1 MRRHAVLVLAVGL
14 AGGALVGCGGMRG
27 AETPETV
34 VGTPDRSGFGLDR
47 GRVVRVAGGMAVP
60 WGSLPTTDEPVDVDA
75 SAPLVVWV
83 AVRRAAAV
91 ALDRETG
98 VVRERLDLDAVRA
111 LPTADALA
119 GDAEVRA
126 VRALLDGSIAALV
139 AGAEPRLVVWD
150 PGRRATVLPLELP
163 AGAFDLER
171 DTDDALVVLG
181 ENGALV
187 WTDVR
192 GRRLRTTAVPGAATL
207 DREDR
212 RLVVRDAAGRALL
225 LPPGR

>member
-1 MRRHAVLVLAVGL
+1 MKHLAAVVISAGL
-14 AGGALVGCGGMRG
+14 FGGCGGARDVATPPGLERG
-27 AETPETV
+27 LVAS
-34 VGTPDRSGFGLDR
+34 DGFGLVG
-47 GRVVRVAGGMAVP
+47 GRIVRIAGEMAVP

-111 LPTADALA
+111 LPVGDGLL

-126 VRALLDGSIAALV
+126 LRSLRDGSVAVLV
-139 AGAEPRLVVWD
+139 TGAESRLVIWD
-150 PGRRATVLPLELP
+150 PGRRATVLPLRLP
-163 AGAFDLER
+163 DGAFDLER
-171 DTDDALVVLG
+171 DDDALAVLG
-181 ENGALV
+181 VEGRIV

-192 GRRLRTTAVPGAATL
+192 GRLLRTATVDGAAALGRDTSA
-207 DREDR
+207 
-212 RLVVRDAAGRALL
+212 LVVRDIAGRR
-225 LPPGR
+225 LPLPANQ